1 MNDTLEKVLVKSLKL
16 FPSEERF
23 KLNKLRLTNGNF
35 IIELANNA
43 LIKAT
48 ALFDKKW
55 FYKKCWVV
63 LNTTKLLPE
72 DAAYLENAGHAY
84 YMSNQNNKAMKLFDC
99 VRNH

>member
-1 MNDTLEKVLVKSLKL
+1 MYLLMTSIKINTLKRKLNDTLEKVLEESLKL

-48 ALFDKKW
+48 ALFDKK
-55 FYKKCWVV
+55 
-63 LNTTKLLPE
+63 
-72 DAAYLENAGHAY
+72 
-84 YMSNQNNKAMKLFDC
+84 
-99 VRNH
+99 